1 MTVDL
6 APSIQAIRQNGA
18 EEGTRNTSLFK
29 MVCQLR
35 DQGMDIAG
43 AETEADE
50 WARKNGLTQKEAVG
64 VVKSVYARP
73 AREPWRPAVKY
84 QLQNMTIIKHEMPV
98 PPMPQSVGETPVEKF
113 LATCFELGECINICR
128 AINDGERERPDGA
141 GETRTREEWIEIF
154 KDGGLEKWQG
164 TAVGVYCS
172 INPNNGKGRKAE
184 HITKWRHCLVEFDE
198 STLDEQWAFL
208 KKAGLPTSCI
218 IRSGGRSLHG
228 WVKVD
233 AESEVEFRDRV
244 DFIYKHLA
252 HAKPDEA
259 NKDAG
264 RLSRLPGAIRTAT
277 GQKQELV
284 ECGAPT
290 LTYLQWKE
298 WTVYGDIPE
307 PYKWED
313 LLNFKEEAD
322 PTTLLGKR
330 WICRG
335 GSALWVGSS
344 GLGKSV
350 LCLQAAITWAVGRT
364 FFGITPKGDGLR
376 SLIVQAE
383 NDLGDVAEA
392 AAGVVKALELSSTE
406 MAMVLANVSIVRDC
420 SSTGEVFV
428 DRARRLAE
436 KHRPDLFWVDPLL
449 AFIGGDLSSQETAG
463 GFLRNRLNPLAL
475 ASQFSWMLIHH
486 TPKPTR
492 DGTGYTGHDKAYS
505 GFGSSELTNWARAV
519 ITLAHAGQDEE
530 GADIYRLE
538 VSKRGKRSGLQQTHK
553 QGEIAAS
560 RPSAHPCVYVRHSDH
575 GLAWMEAGQPAKKKP
590 GPEAMGVNFSQY
602 KDYPCSRKALEQW
615 ISKTVNCS
623 GSTAYRMVDK
633 ALEDRTILKQDNGT
647 YLLGDNGNEPF

>member
-1 MTVDL
+1 VTVAL
-6 APSIQAIRQNGA
+6 APAAEAIRQHGA

-29 MVCQLR
+29 LVCQLR
-35 DQGMDIAG
+35 DQGMPAAE

-50 WARKNGLTQKEAVG
+50 WARKNGLTQREAVS

-73 AREPWRPAVKY
+73 AREPWRPASKY
-84 QLQNMTIIKHEMPV
+84 QLQGLTIMRHEMPV

-113 LATCFELGECINICR
+113 LATCFELGEHINICR
-128 AINDGERERPDGA
+128 SIHDGDRERPDGA
-141 GETRTREEWIEIF
+141 GENRTREEWIELF

-164 TAVGVYCS
+164 DAGGVYCS

-184 HITKWRHCLVEFDE
+184 HITRWRHCLVEFDE

-228 WVKVD
+228 WVTVD
-233 AESEVEFRDRV
+233 AQSEVEFRDRV
-244 DFIYKHLA
+244 DFIYKHIA
-252 HAKPDEA
+252 HAKPDAA
-259 NKDAG
+259 NKDPG
-264 RLSRLPGAIRTAT
+264 RLSRLPGAVRTAT

-307 PYKWED
+307 PYKWEE

-350 LCLQAAITWAVGRT
+350 LCLQAAITWAVGRS

-392 AAGVVKALELSSTE
+392 AAGVVRAMQLSPEE
-406 MAMVLANVSIVRDC
+406 MAMVITNVHIVRDC
-420 SSTGEVFV
+420 TSTGEVFV

-436 KHRPDLFWVDPLL
+436 KYRPDLFWADPLL

-519 ITLAHAGQDEE
+519 VTLAPAGQDEE
-530 GADIYRLE
+530 GTDIYRLE
-538 VSKRGKRSGLQQTHK
+538 VSKRGKRSGLQQSHRA
-553 QGEIAAS
+553 GEICATKAAV
-560 RPSAHPCVYVRHSDH
+560 HPFVFLRHSDH
-575 GLAWMEAGQPAKKKP
+575 GLAWVEAGQPEKGKP
-590 GPEAMGVNFSQY
+590 GPRRTEIDWGKVPMDKPYGEVIDWICKKTGLGERQA
-602 KDYPCSRKALEQW
+602 KARFKEHCQQ
-615 ISKTVNCS
+615 NE
-623 GSTAYRMVDK
+623 GQNDTAK
-633 ALEDRTILKQDNGT
+633 
-647 YLLGDNGNEPF
+647 GDNEPF